1 MTHFAK
7 TAGTGA
13 ATALI
18 GAIAI
23 AGLIVPAQ
31 ASGKTGTEQFA
42 GQICQSVVRV
52 QPGESEFE
60 GCVSSLAS
68 SMESVSR
75 NRAVARARD
84 ACFAQR
90 PAPGSTILNLCLL
103 RAADTKPDPTA
114 VELPDIAS
122 ATAGVANDP
131 QFTKSYFAVTPDAKF
146 RREQQACARL
156 GFDPAFGTFANCV
169 ADLQSTLQGIDT
181 AGD

>member
-1 MTHFAK
+1 MTRFAK
-7 TAGTGA
+7 LAGAGA
-13 ATALI
+13 AAALI

-31 ASGKTGTEQFA
+31 ASGKTGIEQFA
-42 GQICQSVVRV
+42 GQICQSVIRV

-60 GCVSSLAS
+60 GCVSSLAN

-75 NRAVARARD
+75 NRAVAQARD

-90 PAPGSTILNLCLL
+90 LTPGSAVLNLCLL
-103 RAADTKPDPTA
+103 RAADTKLDPATI
-114 VELPDIAS
+114 ELPDIAS
-122 ATAGVANDP
+122 ATAGIADDP

-156 GFDPAFGTFANCV
+156 GFDPAFGAFANCV